1 MLTAAA
7 LVASGMS
14 AHDAIDLVQRK
25 RWQAAPNHRQM
36 RRLQEFE
43 RAVHL
48 AQLPT
53 RA

>member
-1 MLTAAA
+1 
-7 LVASGMS
+7 MS
-14 AHDAIDLVQRK
+14 AHNAIDLVQRK

-48 AQLPT
+48 AQLP
-53 RA
+53 AGA